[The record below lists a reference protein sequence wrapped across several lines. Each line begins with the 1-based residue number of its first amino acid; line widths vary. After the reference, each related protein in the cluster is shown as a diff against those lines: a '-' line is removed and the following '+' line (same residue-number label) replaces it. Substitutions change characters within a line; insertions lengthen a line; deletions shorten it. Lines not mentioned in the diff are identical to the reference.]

1 MSIFIPTALDL
12 EIEETAGVRAGRDI
26 AVHTSPK
33 QLRFLI
39 LEVVITILKSG
50 LLNYVQD
57 ITL

>member
-1 MSIFIPTALDL
+1 MSILIPTALDR
-12 EIEETAGVRAGRDI
+12 EIEETVGVRAGSDI

-33 QLRFLI
+33 RLPFLI

>member
-1 MSIFIPTALDL
+1 MLESISTALDL
-12 EIEETAGVRAGRDI
+12 EVEESAGVRAGSEI

-33 QLRFLI
+33 RLRFLV
-39 LEVVITILKSG
+39 LEVVKTILKSG